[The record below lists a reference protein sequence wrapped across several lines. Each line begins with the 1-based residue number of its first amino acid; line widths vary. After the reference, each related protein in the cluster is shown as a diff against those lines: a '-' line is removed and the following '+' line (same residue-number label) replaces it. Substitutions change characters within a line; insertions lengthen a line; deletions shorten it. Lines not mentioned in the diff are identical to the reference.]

1 MVDGGSPPQN
11 SVENSG
17 RQKPPAMGT
26 FSTNS
31 LQNPIIK
38 PWKTPRYKQTGH
50 RMRFSWNTLLSQKP
64 QRGAENVDLF
74 SGLWEAGSFY
84 GISLLLCLSDSL
96 CVSAYS
102 SHMSGTVTYCI
113 SKPDIKNTEPC
124 GSASV
129 VSHIYIHP
137 AHKCLQDTFFVS
149 CLVSFSLFTFFLFSC
164 VCVC

>member
-50 RMRFSWNTLLSQKP
+50 RMRFS
-64 QRGAENVDLF
+64 
-74 SGLWEAGSFY
+74 
-84 GISLLLCLSDSL
+84 
-96 CVSAYS
+96 
-102 SHMSGTVTYCI
+102 
-113 SKPDIKNTEPC
+113 
-124 GSASV
+124 
-129 VSHIYIHP
+129 
-137 AHKCLQDTFFVS
+137 
-149 CLVSFSLFTFFLFSC
+149 
-164 VCVC
+164 